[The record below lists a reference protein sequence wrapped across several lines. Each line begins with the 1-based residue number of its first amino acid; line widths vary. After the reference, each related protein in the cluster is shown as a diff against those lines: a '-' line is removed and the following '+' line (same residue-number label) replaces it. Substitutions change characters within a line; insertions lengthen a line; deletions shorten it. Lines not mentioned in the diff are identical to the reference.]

1 MLPELRRANTEIR
14 VDIGLVPEHAVGQI
28 RRVARIVNDET
39 LKVLCTLVHN
49 LAEEFKGWKGGGVV
63 VVDTAAIVQI
73 RLTQNK
79 DKIHVRAQ
87 GWLDTERIL
96 HCNDEEALQP
106 ATVHEEVANIFVM
119 CPGVIIHTVIQNHK
133 GTGVQ
138 ARAPTARLVLL
149 NPGHDHL
156 LPLHEVVQN
165 YRCILAMNKNGRNHF
180 SVEGVGLLCAADDSP
195 HRHVLV
201 VKEEVTYQRGFASAT
216 ATNENYYGV
225 LGHLLHVEALDVE
238 IHGRTSHFC
247 LLERIEKNL
256 RFLLSSL
263 FFGRSRM
270 DGLRGVKIPTPYFRT
285 APLSPDLLKVEGY
298 RNLQTYFPTLTK
310 LFRLSRWISG
320 EEIWMDT
327 RWRVVG
333 LDCSGTAGPCS
344 LRVRPN
350 SEEAAPVEP
359 QEAFLKVTHLLDPI
373 QWIRGRY
380 SLPKEA
386 ALPWFHKG
394 WLRAWQKLQD
404 PGNQAY
410 VEAIAAYALGR
421 LREENVSPH
430 FNLFYGAFCAR
441 ANKYRYNLSQDF
453 QSYRHERWF
462 WRGQQRSLF
471 ALRIVGEDGQ
481 LQDLPEEALR
491 DFMDAMDSEGEESS
505 SESGDSIGAE
515 ELGGEAEP
523 EDESDGSLHSADS
536 MSDVSYAE
544 ENSGDD
550 DNDEDDGADADCNF
564 GIFAEMADYP
574 VMLILSEKN
583 DGTMD
588 ALFDEPE
595 EGMPEPGTEAW
606 EARWTAWLFQVIAA
620 LSCAQSIIGFTHND
634 LHTNNIVWKT
644 TDQEFLYYKNRSGS
658 VFRVPTYGKIF
669 RIIDF
674 GRAIFTINGHR
685 FISDDFKNGNEADGQ
700 YAFEPLVSRP
710 KKVVPPNPSFDLA
723 RLAVSLLDGIFP
735 ETPAAARGSAAAILS
750 DEPGLRVEK
759 TVSPLYNMVWTWM
772 IDDDGANIFINP
784 DGSERF
790 PDFDL
795 YKHIA
800 AACHRAVPSQQ
811 IHNETFDGFQVSA
824 AQVPAEQKLYSLF
837 C

>member
-1 MLPELRRANTEIR
+1 MLPELGRTDTEIG
-14 VDIGLVPEHAVGQI
+14 VDICLVPEHAVGQI
-28 RRVARIVNDET
+28 RRVASIVYHEA
-39 LKVLCTLVHN
+39 LKVLGALVHN
-49 LAEEFKGWKGGGVV
+49 LTEELERGEGGGVV
-63 VVDTAAIVQI
+63 VVDAATIVQI
-73 RLTQNK
+73 RLAQNE
-79 DKIHVRAQ
+79 DEIHVRAQ
-87 GWLDTERIL
+87 GRLDTERIL
-96 HCNDEEALQP
+96 HCNDEEALEP
-106 ATVHEEVANIFVM
+106 SAVHEQVANVLVV
-119 CPGVIIHTVIQNHK
+119 CPGVVIHTVVQNHK
-133 GTGVQ
+133 RTGIQ
-138 ARAPTARLVLL
+138 ARTPTARLILL
-149 NPGHDHL
+149 NPSHNHL

-165 YRCILAMNKNGRNHF
+165 HRCILAVNENRRNHF
-180 SVEGVGLLCAADDSP
+180 SIEGVGLLSAADHSP

-201 VKEEVTYQRGFASAT
+201 VKEEVAHQCGLARAT
-216 ATNENYYGV
+216 TTDENHHGV

-238 IHGRTSHFC
+238 IHRRAGHFC
-247 LLERIEKNL
+247 LLEQIEKNL
-256 RFLLSSL
+256 RFLLDPL

-270 DGLRGVKIPTPYFRT
+270 DLRGVKIPTPYFRT
-285 APLSPDLLKVEGY
+285 APLSLDLLRVEGY

-350 SEEAAPVEP
+350 SEEAAPVE
-359 QEAFLKVTHLLDPI
+359 QHAAFLKVTHLLDPI

-430 FNLFYGAFCAR
+430 FNHFYGAFCAR

-491 DFMDAMDSEGEESS
+491 DFIDAMDSEGEESS

-515 ELGGEAEP
+515 ELGDGSAAESGS
-523 EDESDGSLHSADS
+523 EGSLHSADS

-544 ENSGDD
+544 DGSGSDT
-550 DNDEDDGADADCNF
+550 ESEADADANANF

-574 VMLILSEKN
+574 VMLILSEMN

-588 ALFDEPE
+588 GLFDEPE

-644 TDQEFLYYKNRSGS
+644 TDQEFLYYKSRSGS

-735 ETPAAARGSAAAILS
+735 ETPEAARGSSAAILS

-811 IHNETFDGFQVSA
+811 IHNEAFDGFQISA